1 MGVFESASARYDAED
16 RGKCRTCGFF
26 SKVSDRSNEATDDER
41 NRRDFYGSGVAPGCL
56 RLVEDFVQSYRW
68 ATMRDG
74 VPSNQFVATMLIR
87 ISQAL
92 TQRRIG
98 TSYS

>member
-1 MGVFESASARYDAED
+1 MMSGIGETSTALVRRLAAFE
-16 RGKCRTCGFF
+16 
-26 SKVSDRSNEATDDER
+26 
-41 NRRDFYGSGVAPGCL
+41 
-56 RLVEDFVQSYRW
+56 LVEDFVQSYRW

-74 VPSNQFVATMLIR
+74 VPSNQFVATLLIR

>member
-1 MGVFESASARYDAED
+1 M
-16 RGKCRTCGFF
+16 
-26 SKVSDRSNEATDDER
+26 
-41 NRRDFYGSGVAPGCL
+41 
-56 RLVEDFVQSYRW
+56 QSYRW

-74 VPSNQFVATMLIR
+74 VPSNQFVATLLIR